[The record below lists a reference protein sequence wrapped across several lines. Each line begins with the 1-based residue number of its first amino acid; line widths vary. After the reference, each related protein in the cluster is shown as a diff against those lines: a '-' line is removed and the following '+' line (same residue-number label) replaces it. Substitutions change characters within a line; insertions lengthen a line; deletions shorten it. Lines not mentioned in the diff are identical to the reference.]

1 MADLP
6 NTLVGEFIDAVVKD
20 TQKATALLSEHPD
33 LINARWI
40 HDETVLH
47 FLAVEGFA
55 EGVRFLA
62 ARGADV
68 DAVNEFGD
76 SPLVDVAVLGMDEI
90 ASTLLR
96 HGANPDA
103 NSAAHDNPLHCAVRL
118 GNARL
123 VGLLLK
129 AGANPRYLTD
139 IGESVFDAVDQCPSE
154 REAILAV
161 LADYGVFPDA
171 G

>member
-1 MADLP
+1 MTHLSH
-6 NTLVGEFIDAVVKD
+6 TLIGEFIDAVVQD
-20 TQKATALLSEHPD
+20 PAKAAALLAEHPD

-55 EGVRFLA
+55 DGVRFVA
-62 ARGADV
+62 ARGADI

-76 SPLVDVAVLGMDEI
+76 SALVDAAALGNDEI
-90 ASTLLR
+90 AETLLH
-96 HGANPDA
+96 HGANPNA
-103 NSAAHDNPLHCAVRL
+103 SSATRDNPLHCAVRS
-118 GNARL
+118 GHARL
-123 VGLLLK
+123 VESLLK

-139 IGESVFDAVDQCPSE
+139 LGESVFDALDESPNE

-161 LADYGVFPDA
+161 LADYGVIPDA

>member
-1 MADLP
+1 MTNLSH
-6 NTLVGEFIDAVVKD
+6 TLIGEFIDAVVRD
-20 TQKATALLSEHPD
+20 PTKAAALLAEHQD

-55 EGVRFLA
+55 EGVSFVA

-68 DAVNEFGD
+68 EAVNEFGD
-76 SPLVDVAVLGMDEI
+76 TALVDAAALGNDEI
-90 ASTLLR
+90 AETLLR
-96 HGANPDA
+96 HGANPNA
-103 NSAAHDNPLHCAVRL
+103 SSATRDNPLHCAVRS

-123 VGLLLK
+123 VILLLK

-139 IGESVFDAVDQCPSE
+139 LGESVFDALDESPNE

-161 LADYGVFPDA
+161 LADYGVIPNA